1 MKNSIS
7 TPLFMLRAYDIESLA
22 PQAPSGFKFFST
34 RIIIVVFSFHFLMS
48 KIELFG
54 NLGRVFC
61 EISAHKYQQ
70 PSILLRIMPASHP
83 VSGCILSATLL
94 CKKPG
99 QVTPLPENLCWYT
112 VFSIVFIGC
121 CPHTGIS
128 RSFTPPYLH
137 GEKRRFWKH
146 LREHLLRNGYSLFGG
161 KRKAPA

>member
-1 MKNSIS
+1 MMGENSSPIYGEKQQFWKHLS
-7 TPLFMLRAYDIESLA
+7 KFSPRRSSCCAFGQTALTPTCKKSGKVA
-22 PQAPSGFKFFST
+22 PPPEKYFST

-54 NLGRVFC
+54 NLGRDFF

-99 QVTPLPENLCWYT
+99 QVTPLPENLC
-112 VFSIVFIGC
+112 
-121 CPHTGIS
+121 
-128 RSFTPPYLH
+128 
-137 GEKRRFWKH
+137 
-146 LREHLLRNGYSLFGG
+146 
-161 KRKAPA
+161 